1 MTSMID
7 LAEWE
12 EDLAKL
18 QVTRAPHRM
27 GGRVIWI
34 ASRPA
39 ELASAEPSTLHLV
52 A

>member
-1 MTSMID
+1 MID

-34 ASRPA
+34 AARP
-39 ELASAEPSTLHLV
+39 SEPVAVVDPAMHLV